1 MTAAAFL
8 TVGNVHVVP
17 ALQNRLAFAIAVRRA
32 LAELRAIRPWTARD
46 LVAIA
51 LPPSIL
57 DSVRSGISRL
67 PHVSLVFAR
76 VENESG
82 REVVAVTPCDAM
94 IEALRTADEN
104 GWPVECVD
112 LEVSPGNLQRGGC
125 LRDPEWPDD
134 MLALA
139 LGVERYLEMIEGY
152 FAQPPMRLEP
162 LDTLRERHIV
172 ERVRNFQPF
181 YDRILL
187 VCDAGLTR
195 SVLAGIAQPHS
206 KTTPTEAL
214 ASKIVFSTVEQ
225 LNLEVL
231 LSYLDD
237 YPKIVERYNRERLSW
252 IQGEDLVENFDKFDA
267 LMDAVLESARLAID
281 LKISTRQ
288 HQTFAVF
295 LKNILRHERRMIP
308 TSDVLFYAAR
318 SCFSRG
324 FSERLHSY
332 LSEYEKQISVERVR
346 PAGTAERTAFRYKI
360 DVDASAAGYTSR
372 ACQPTPPRY
381 TVTRIAQKSQRGQ
394 SDHDVAYHWLPEQ
407 HFLYRMHQR
416 IRTAVARQDRQRR
429 RSRVYRGS
437 IEMGVDV
444 RATMRS
450 AYGKSPRLYVKS
462 NAPMRHPAYTRNEPV
477 VWIVDAHYKGQACFH
492 ADHIERRT
500 ESIWKLGGSGIPAFP
515 IGVIDA
521 FQPWEHSQF
530 NDVYDILT
538 YNRDQTGRVLYARR
552 CGWINFGWDFE
563 DEDDAKATLGDA
575 FERRFP
581 NHETYHDPRDEGRM
595 LGCID
600 PEFRDLQ
607 SEGGP
612 WQEIALMTALKYAQ
626 SSIVVGAPAGFVVPA
641 LSAAYA
647 ARLGKAIHV
656 VKTDFLSRS
665 DLEKF
670 RAHYLYH
677 SPGGRDLAGE
687 TNFEILMRGFWE

>member
-1 MTAAAFL
+1 
-8 TVGNVHVVP
+8 
-17 ALQNRLAFAIAVRRA
+17 
-32 LAELRAIRPWTARD
+32 
-46 LVAIA
+46 
-51 LPPSIL
+51 
-57 DSVRSGISRL
+57 
-67 PHVSLVFAR
+67 
-76 VENESG
+76 
-82 REVVAVTPCDAM
+82 
-94 IEALRTADEN
+94 
-104 GWPVECVD
+104 
-112 LEVSPGNLQRGGC
+112 
-125 LRDPEWPDD
+125 
-134 MLALA
+134 
-139 LGVERYLEMIEGY
+139 
-152 FAQPPMRLEP
+152 
-162 LDTLRERHIV
+162 
-172 ERVRNFQPF
+172 
-181 YDRILL
+181 
-187 VCDAGLTR
+187 
-195 SVLAGIAQPHS
+195 
-206 KTTPTEAL
+206 
-214 ASKIVFSTVEQ
+214 
-225 LNLEVL
+225 
-231 LSYLDD
+231 
-237 YPKIVERYNRERLSW
+237 
-252 IQGEDLVENFDKFDA
+252 
-267 LMDAVLESARLAID
+267 
-281 LKISTRQ
+281 
-288 HQTFAVF
+288 
-295 LKNILRHERRMIP
+295 
-308 TSDVLFYAAR
+308 
-318 SCFSRG
+318 
-324 FSERLHSY
+324 
-332 LSEYEKQISVERVR
+332 
-346 PAGTAERTAFRYKI
+346 
-360 DVDASAAGYTSR
+360 
-372 ACQPTPPRY
+372 
-381 TVTRIAQKSQRGQ
+381 
-394 SDHDVAYHWLPEQ
+394 
-407 HFLYRMHQR
+407 
-416 IRTAVARQDRQRR
+416 
-429 RSRVYRGS
+429 VYRGS